1 MVEWDGAAVTA
12 RRLVSLCCKGGD
24 DDMFSTDLAL
34 DDLKVP
40 IKVVHK
46 V

>member
-1 MVEWDGAAVTA
+1 VVEWDGAAVTA

-40 IKVVHK
+40 NKEVHE